1 MTREFRR
8 TFFVIV
14 GDVFFYFIIRCACD
28 VCMCVCVYY
37 VSVRIHIRV
46 YACMW
51 MVYMMIVGSILY
63 WFYERDHQKSSTKW
77 NQ

>member
-28 VCMCVCVYY
+28 VCICVCMHVLG
-37 VSVRIHIRV
+37 VHVCMCDRV
-46 YACMW
+46 HNVHAYAHSCACFNDDCREYFV
-51 MVYMMIVGSILY
+51 MVL
-63 WFYERDHQKSSTKW
+63 
-77 NQ
+77 